1 MIIQKFPRCFSL
13 GGRFTLRRRRR
24 RSRQAVGLG
33 LSHLSVGVRVEHVER
48 HPTARLVLVLAVVT
62 LRQVRTVC
70 SVVERVVTPDHIW
83 RLVGVV
89 ADVTVC
95 FPPLSLRAGVLA
107 RVGLVITSLCEDPG
121 ASAAEPGGMPLAVM
135 RAHMGG
141 EEVAC
146 REVGG
151 AGDARVLVF
160 VTLLGLVRR
169 VGVGA
174 RCMVVVRHGVG
185 FELSGGG
192 ST

>member
-1 MIIQKFPRCFSL
+1 
-13 GGRFTLRRRRR
+13 
-24 RSRQAVGLG
+24 
-33 LSHLSVGVRVEHVER
+33 VRVEHVER

-70 SVVERVVTPDHIW
+70 GVVEHFVAPDYYIW

-185 FELSGGG
+185 FDLSGGG